1 MAKQKEKEIL
11 PANAFDE
18 IDLGW
23 IAPEYLRYER
33 GWPWFAL
40 LFLINGLLVAYG
52 FFTDS
57 YTMMAV
63 FAILPFVLLLE
74 HRKPP
79 RLVEVIFSPYGLKF
93 GNVKIPYSH
102 IRAFWI
108 LHTPP
113 NIDEIHIRT
122 TRKTHSEIVI
132 PMMGINPAFVRQYL
146 VTQIAEWEGREL
158 PLFDTLVRLLRL
170 N

>member
-11 PANAFDE
+11 PAHAFDE

-23 IAPEYLRYER
+23 LAPEYLRYER
-33 GWPWFAL
+33 GWPWFVI
-40 LFLINGLLVAYG
+40 LFLLSGLLVWYG
-52 FFTDS
+52 YKTDS
-57 YTMMAV
+57 LTMMAV
-63 FAILPFVLLLE
+63 FAILPFVLILE

-79 RLVEVIFSPYGLKF
+79 HLVEVIFSPYGFRF
-93 GNVKIPYSH
+93 GNLKVPYSH

-108 LHTPP
+108 LHNPP
-113 NIDEIHIRT
+113 FTDEIHIRT
-122 TRKTHSEIVI
+122 TRKTHPEITI
-132 PMMGINPAFVRQYL
+132 PLMGVKPALVRRYL

-158 PLFDTLVRLLRL
+158 SFLDTLVRLLRL